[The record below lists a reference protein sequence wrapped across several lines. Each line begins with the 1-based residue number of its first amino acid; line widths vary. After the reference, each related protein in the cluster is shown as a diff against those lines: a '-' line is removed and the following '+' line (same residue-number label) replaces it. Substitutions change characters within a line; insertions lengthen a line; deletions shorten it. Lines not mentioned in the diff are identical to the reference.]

1 MTETGRRSARRREYR
16 CSFCNK
22 EQDNVKQL
30 IAGPH
35 SVFICNECVDLC
47 YGIVHEEEELIN
59 WSEEPEHKK
68 EIRPP
73 YWTPRV
79 GHKKPV

>member
-1 MTETGRRSARRREYR
+1 MTEISRKSARRREYR

-35 SVFICNECVDLC
+35 NVFICNECVDLC
-47 YGIVHEEEELIN
+47 YGIVHEEENLQN
-59 WSEEPEHKK
+59 WPEEPDSAQDNWTARSSHKK
-68 EIRPP
+68 KGE
-73 YWTPRV
+73 
-79 GHKKPV
+79 